1 MAPIRG
7 QNKSSAGHLASYQM
21 NAIEGRP
28 IPGTLGEPGPT
39 RLQHVGP
46 NVAIACLNVDLRR
59 NARL

>member
-28 IPGTLGEPGPT
+28 IPGTLSHATSCQVLGRLPRNLDRPGQKIT
-39 RLQHVGP
+39 G
-46 NVAIACLNVDLRR
+46 
-59 NARL
+59 